1 MQPLFLLGVIG
12 LVAAQ
17 YFPFPNPPLFPIPP
31 HALGELHAI
40 WNDPKL
46 TKQQFEEKMKNWAEK
61 NGKKTQYEDYKK
73 KVEKEKKELEEG
85 LKEVSRYF
93 RKVRETEKNESP
105 TYKEFANKI
114 KDLFSKLTKKQKG
127 AVRFLECLFAPSS
140 SKSCVS
146 KPIGPAPFG
155 PGPIGPAPFG
165 PGPIGPAPFVPGP
178 IGPIPF
184 APAPYGPFYPPCT
197 GLFC

>member
-1 MQPLFLLGVIG
+1 MSILFC
-12 LVAAQ
+12 
-17 YFPFPNPPLFPIPP
+17 P
-31 HALGELHAI
+31 
-40 WNDPKL
+40 
-46 TKQQFEEKMKNWAEK
+46 
-61 NGKKTQYEDYKK
+61 
-73 KVEKEKKELEEG
+73 EKKP
-85 LKEVSRYF
+85 RTTTF
-93 RKVRETEKNESP
+93 SP
-105 TYKEFANKI
+105 FQSVTYKEFANKK

-155 PGPIGPAPFG
+155 PGPMGPAPFGPVPIGPTPFG